1 VARPRL
7 LRWHARAHAA
17 AARPERGAAVVD
29 FVLISVLLIFLLFAV
44 IQVAVYYY
52 VRNIVAASAADGA
65 RYAAA
70 SGVGPGAGGPRADR
84 LIADG
89 LTASAAADIR
99 CAGKPAV
106 DAASGLRVATVHCRG
121 PLRVLFLPL
130 QLPVTIDVTSSVLEE
145 SAP

>member
-1 VARPRL
+1 M
-7 LRWHARAHAA
+7 RAE
-17 AARPERGAAVVD
+17 PVDSQRGAAVVE
-29 FVLISVLLIFLLFAV
+29 FVLISVLLIFLLFGV

-65 RYAAA
+65 RYAAT
-70 SGVGPGAGGPRADR
+70 SGMDARSGGPRASR
-84 LIADG
+84 LIADR

-99 CAGKPAV
+99 CTGASAV
-106 DAASGLRVATVHCRG
+106 DTASGLPVATVHCRG

-130 QLPVTIDVTSSVLEE
+130 DLPLRIDVTSSVLQE